1 MIYPL
6 PLFLPSSPPSLPL
19 FFSPFFS
26 PSPLSSLP
34 FFLLRF
40 FPRYSLTLWFVA
52 HYVAQTSFEIMAI
65 LLTQSPKLNSGHCQ
79 TTTLEQ
85 AIWTF
90 TDPNFKGEGHLL
102 PELTLKFCEFNR
114 GSEGFI
120 HNF

>member
-1 MIYPL
+1 MIIPFPSLFPLLL
-6 PLFLPSSPPSLPL
+6 PLSLSSSH
-19 FFSPFFS
+19 
-26 PSPLSSLP
+26 LSSLP
-34 FFLLRF
+34 FFLSRF

-65 LLTQSPKLNSGHCQ
+65 LLTQSPKLNSGHRQ
-79 TTTLEQ
+79 TTTLGQ

-90 TDPNFKGEGHLL
+90 TNPNFKGEGHLL
-102 PELTLKFCEFNR
+102 PELTLKFREFNR